1 MKFGENLYALRKSAK
16 MSQENLAEKVGVSRQ
31 SVSKWENGEA
41 YPEMDNILKIC
52 KIFHC
57 KINDLVHDDIQDI
70 DSLDEE
76 IKMKVVKFEKK
87 KQKRLKVISN
97 WIYDISMVGSIA
109 ARIGAICLIV
119 AAVLG
124 TVLIGTTSVKNE
136 DGITSIT
143 SKIGTEVIE
152 YKKVGNEVKVS
163 GESKIKLIDGMG
175 IYEFD
180 KVVNILNN
188 NPKEKIIAVI
198 VIAGAGLIAGLFTL
212 SIALNHLA
220 KLFNNINKGDT
231 PFTLEN
237 VHHIKQMSYFMIATT
252 ILSAI
257 GNGISSIIMEN
268 DFNMGFDLFSALIFY
283 CIAYIFEYGYE
294 IQKDSEGKIYGEE
307 NENE

>member
-1 MKFGENLYALRKSAK
+1 MKFGENLCYLRKSAK

-97 WIYDISMVGSIA
+97 CIYDISMVGSIG

-119 AAVLG
+119 AAIILTIFVG
-124 TVLIGTTSVKNE
+124 TASVTNE

-143 SKIGTEVIE
+143 SKLGTEVME
-152 YKKVGNEVKVS
+152 FKKVDNEIQISGNS
-163 GESKIKLIDGMG
+163 HIKIVDSIGPK
-175 IYEFD
+175 EFD
-180 KVVNILNN
+180 QIVTILNN
-188 NPKEKIIAVI
+188 NSKGKVI
-198 VIAGAGLIAGLFTL
+198 SVIFFAGAFLIAGLFTL

-237 VHHIKQMSYFMIATT
+237 VFHIKQMSYFMIATT

-257 GNGISSIIMEN
+257 GNVISSLIMDN
-268 DFNMGFDLFSALIFY
+268 DFDIGFNLFSALIFY

-294 IQKDSEGKIYGEE
+294 LQKDSKGKIYGEE
-307 NENE
+307 DENE